1 MLVKVNGKK
10 ISNETLQGVYAY
22 FSAYVFV
29 FGISVLLVALDNFD
43 FATTISGVLTTLS
56 NVGPG
61 ISRVG
66 PIENFQSFSVL
77 SKIVFSMDMLIGRL
91 EIFPFLMIC
100 SPSFWRKH
108 FLDSIVYKKFIKYHQ
123 TLFAL
128 MIFLY
133 YTVHYNLLI
142 YRKWRML

>member
-1 MLVKVNGKK
+1 MVIGACAGSTGGGVKVSRFLILWKSILKQVKGMLHPKSVNVVKVNGKK

-61 ISRVG
+61 NFKSRSDRKL
-66 PIENFQSFSVL
+66 P
-77 SKIVFSMDMLIGRL
+77 VFLGVI
-91 EIFPFLMIC
+91 
-100 SPSFWRKH
+100 
-108 FLDSIVYKKFIKYHQ
+108 
-123 TLFAL
+123 
-128 MIFLY
+128 
-133 YTVHYNLLI
+133 
-142 YRKWRML
+142 

>member
-1 MLVKVNGKK
+1 MLHPKSVNVVKVNGKK

-91 EIFPFLMIC
+91 EIFPILMIC

-108 FLDSIVYKKFIKYHQ
+108 F
-123 TLFAL
+123 
-128 MIFLY
+128 
-133 YTVHYNLLI
+133 
-142 YRKWRML
+142 